1 MTLIKLS
8 IASLTI
14 VCGMMYNSHAVSFDC
29 SKATTLVESLICS
42 DDRLSQLDD
51 LLNESYKKTISNNSQ
66 KAKLKSEQLSWMKNI
81 RNKCKSYECLAA
93 SYEERI
99 NALTSSNP
107 LKKADK
113 NIVNGRCHMDVCWWW
128 KIEKTERIKS
138 NGEST
143 LTKLLVRSSE
153 EISFPN
159 GNYPPNGFIPIE
171 IDKTWNKV
179 DEVFIFCSSKLPTYI
194 SINEEKK
201 KFIGI
206 VPFSE
211 DGIAPGV
218 HEGIGNLYSHICH
231 AGKEPIIQLDSS
243 VALKEMELSDPVDI
257 FRY

>member
-1 MTLIKLS
+1 MQLNIIFSGLI
-8 IASLTI
+8 
-14 VCGMMYNSHAVSFDC
+14 GMGIFLNTYAASFDC
-29 SKATTLVESLICS
+29 NKATTLVESLICS

-51 LLNESYKKTISNNSQ
+51 SLDESYKKTISNSTQ
-66 KAKLKSEQLSWMKNI
+66 KTKLKSEQLSWMKSV
-81 RNKCKSYECLAA
+81 RNKCKNYECLAT

-107 LKKADK
+107 LKKTDK

-128 KIEKTERIKS
+128 KIEKTERIS
-138 NGEST
+138 SGANT

-159 GNYPPNGFIPIE
+159 GNYPPNGSIPTN
-171 IDKTWNKV
+171 IDKTWGKI

-194 SINEEKK
+194 SFNEEKN

-243 VALKEMELSDPVDI
+243 VALKEMTLNNPTDI